1 MTMLLNGFLITIG
14 VALALAVVLIA
25 VVIITALYAIFD
37 ISRDY
42 KKRRKEIENGQQIN
56 V

>member
-1 MTMLLNGFLITIG
+1 MTMLLNGFLITLGII
-14 VALALAVVLIA
+14 LALVAVLIA
-25 VVIITALYAIFD
+25 AVIITALYAIFD

-42 KKRRKEIENGQQIN
+42 KKRRKEIENRQQIN